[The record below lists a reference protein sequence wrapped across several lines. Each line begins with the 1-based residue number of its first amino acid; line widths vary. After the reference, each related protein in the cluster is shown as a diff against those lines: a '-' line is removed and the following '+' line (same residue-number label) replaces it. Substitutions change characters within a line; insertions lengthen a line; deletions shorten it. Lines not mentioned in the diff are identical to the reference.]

1 MSTPSATVIVAA
13 RRSPIGRAYKG
24 SLREVRPD
32 DLLVQMLQA
41 ALDDVPALDPAE
53 VEDLIVG
60 CGLPGGS
67 QGYNIARVA
76 AVMLGHD
83 DMPGTTVTRYCA
95 SSVQALRMAHH
106 AIQSGE
112 GEVFL
117 VGGVESLSFL
127 RQGSPDDMP
136 DSRNPLFADAQARTV
151 ERSGADAPDWDD
163 PRDSGHVPDIYIPM
177 GQTAEN
183 VAQVYGID
191 RAAQDA
197 YALRSQTL
205 VREGVESGFFAHEIT
220 PVRLADGTLVSADDS
235 PRPTTTLEG
244 LAALDPVFRP
254 AGTVTAGNACPLN
267 DGAAA
272 LVVMSEERARSL
284 GLQPLAEVVATG
296 VSALSAEIM
305 GMGPVDAIRSVVG
318 RAGLS
323 LDDIDRIDINEAFA
337 AQVIAC
343 IRELGVDPD
352 RVNSRGGSLAMGHP
366 FGMTGARMVTSLL
379 NTMSQGGDRYG
390 IVSMCVAGGQ
400 GMAVLLR
407 NRQEEED
414 Q

>member
-1 MSTPSATVIVAA
+1 MSAPATVIVAA
-13 RRSPIGRAYKG
+13 RRSPIGRAYRG
-24 SLREVRPD
+24 SLRELRPD
-32 DLLVQMLQA
+32 DMLVQIVQA
-41 ALDDVPALDPAE
+41 ALDDVPQLDPSD

-76 AVMLGHD
+76 AVLLGRD
-83 DMPGTTVTRYCA
+83 SIPGTTVTRYCA

-106 AIQSGE
+106 AIQAEE

-127 RQGSPDDMP
+127 REGSPDDMP
-136 DSRNPLFADAQARTV
+136 GSRNPLFADAEARTAQ
-151 ERSGADAPDWDD
+151 RTSAGSPTWSD
-163 PRDSGHVPDIYIPM
+163 PRLEGRYPDVYIGM

-183 VAQVYGID
+183 VAQAYGID

-205 VREGVESGFFAHEIT
+205 VREGIESGFFAREIT
-220 PVRLADGTLVSADDS
+220 PLHLANGTIVGADDS
-235 PRPTTTLEG
+235 PRIGTTIDALAG
-244 LAALDPVFRP
+244 LDTVFRP
-254 AGTVTAGNACPLN
+254 DGTVTAGNACPLN

-272 LVVMSEERARSL
+272 LVVMSEDRARAL
-284 GLQPLAEVVATG
+284 GLDPLAEVVGTA
-296 VSALSAEIM
+296 VSALSPEIM
-305 GMGPVDAIRSVVG
+305 GVGPVDAIRAVVG
-318 RAGLS
+318 RAGLT
-323 LDDIDRIDINEAFA
+323 LADIDRIDINEAFA

-343 IRELGVDPD
+343 MRDLKVDPE
-352 RVNSRGGSLAMGHP
+352 RVNSRGGAIALGHP

-379 NTMSQGGDRYG
+379 NTMRVEGGRYG

-400 GMAVLLR
+400 GMAVMLR
-407 NRQEEED
+407 NLQEENANE
-414 Q
+414 

>member
-1 MSTPSATVIVAA
+1 MTASATTVIVAA

-24 SLREVRPD
+24 SLRGLRPD
-32 DLLVQMLQA
+32 DMLVQMLQA
-41 ALDDVPALDPAE
+41 VLDDVPQLDPDD

-76 AVMLGHD
+76 AVMLGRD
-83 DMPGTTVTRYCA
+83 GMPGTTVTRYCA

-106 AIQSGE
+106 AIQAGE

-127 RQGSPDDMP
+127 REGSPDDMP
-136 DSRNPLFADAQARTV
+136 GSRNPHFAEAEARTL
-151 ERSGADAPDWDD
+151 ERSGPDARRWENPRLGGRIPD
-163 PRDSGHVPDIYIPM
+163 VYIGM

-183 VAQVYGID
+183 VAQAYGID
-191 RAAQDA
+191 RATQDA
-197 YALRSQTL
+197 YALRSQRL
-205 VREGVESGFFAHEIT
+205 VREGIESGFFAAEIT
-220 PVRLADGTLVSADDS
+220 PLRLPDGTFVAADDS
-235 PRPTTTLEG
+235 PRAGTTMEG
-244 LAALDPVFRP
+244 LAGLEAVFRP
-254 AGTVTAGNACPLN
+254 GGTVTAGNACPLN

-272 LVVMSEERARSL
+272 LLVMSEDRARAL
-284 GLQPLAEVVATG
+284 GLSPLAEVVATA
-296 VSALSAEIM
+296 VSALSPEIM
-305 GMGPVDAIRSVVG
+305 GVGPVEAIRTVVR

-323 LDDIDRIDINEAFA
+323 IDDIDRIDINEAFA

-343 IRELGVDPD
+343 IRDLGVEPE
-352 RVNSRGGSLAMGHP
+352 RVNSRGGAIALGHP

-379 NTMSQGGDRYG
+379 NTMRAGGDRYG

-407 NRQEEED
+407 NQQEEEPS
-414 Q
+414 